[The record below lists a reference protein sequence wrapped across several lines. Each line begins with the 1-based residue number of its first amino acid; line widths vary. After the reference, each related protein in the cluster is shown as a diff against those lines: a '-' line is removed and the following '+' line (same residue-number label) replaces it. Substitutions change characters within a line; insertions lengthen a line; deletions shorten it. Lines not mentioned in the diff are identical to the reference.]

1 MTNTLIDVKTEEIVK
16 KIPIVK
22 GDNKDSKNLDEEIEM
37 IGKKFKLE
45 HMTQDDIKASL
56 IGEPF
61 ILPPEL
67 IRCRLRDSGPIILRI
82 IEDAIYRL

>member
-1 MTNTLIDVKTEEIVK
+1 MSDKIDETKMFPRK
-16 KIPIVK
+16 KDI
-22 GDNKDSKNLDEEIEM
+22 EEIEM
-37 IGKKFKLE
+37 IGNGFKLG
-45 HMTQDDIKASL
+45 HMTPDDIKASL
-56 IGEPF
+56 IEEPF

>member
-1 MTNTLIDVKTEEIVK
+1 MTNTLIEVKTEEIVK

-22 GDNKDSKNLDEEIEM
+22 GHSKDSKNLDEEIEM
-37 IGKKFKLE
+37 IGKRFKLGY
-45 HMTQDDIKASL
+45 MTSDDIKASL

-61 ILPPEL
+61 VLPPEL
-67 IRCRLRDSGPIILRI
+67 VRCRLRDKGPIILRV